1 MIMKKLRRYLA
12 TAVLAL
18 FGMTLSAQEVSPV
31 DFMRLNPYQLVANPA
46 TDLPYEAVM
55 SMFIGN
61 VNLNFHNTGLHY
73 DNLFDFD
80 AQGRPQTVNLHKLAD
95 GLKPNNYLG
104 LDFNENIFMLSRR
117 VKKGLMTY
125 SHNVRAQVGATY
137 NDGLFKLLAYGNGAF
152 VGDDNPAVVDMKVDA
167 HVFQEFALG
176 YQYNVTEQLSL
187 GGWAKL
193 LFGFGNVK
201 SDAATARLYTDP
213 DSYALRLQEEVALK
227 ASLPS
232 LFCIKDDELITRGN
246 LAVADLFRNPGFGL
260 DFAAEYRFDE
270 RFSAVAAVRDLGFIS
285 WGANNFERTGDID
298 DNGQFYDN
306 GDFLFSGI
314 DGEQLNHIVN
324 DEAYRKAFLDTLQG
338 YFRIRAAEKGRYA
351 TPLHTNLLLRGNYD
365 LDANNRFIA
374 QVQGRFTG
382 CGFRPALTLA
392 YSGSFWNN
400 LNVCATY
407 TMMPNSYANF
417 GLGLSAMI
425 ETCNIYVTTN
435 NLIGCFNPLNSSN
448 VNAQVGIVFNLFLPE
463 KRFIDESGRPQYLN
477 GNDGD

>member
-55 SMFIGN
+55 SMLVGN

-125 SHNVRAQVGATY
+125 SHNVRAQVGTTY
-137 NDGLFKLLAYGNGAF
+137 NDGLFKLLAYGNGAY
-152 VGDDNPAVVDMKVDA
+152 VGNDNPAVVDMKVDA

-201 SDAATARLYTDP
+201 SDAATARLYTEP

-260 DFAAEYRFDE
+260 DFAAEYRFDV

-285 WGANNFERTGDID
+285 WGANNFEMTGDID

-306 GDFLFSGI
+306 GDFFFSGI

-463 KRFIDESGRPQYLN
+463 KRFIDESGRPQYLK